1 MRRALSGNALIIGF
15 GRFGQISCQPLLI
28 RGVDISIID
37 NDVEMIQAASQFGF
51 KVYYGDGTR
60 LDILHAAGA
69 GRAQAVLICVDKAE
83 TILTIAN
90 LIKAEFPM
98 VQIYARA
105 YDRGNTIEL
114 IKLGVDFQMR
124 ETFESALIFG
134 ENTLVGLGVDP
145 QEAADITAD
154 VRRRDAERLDLQLA
168 GGIRAGADLMRG
180 NAPVPGPLIK
190 PRQTGRALNEET
202 ASVLPAAQNADAN

>member
-1 MRRALSGNALIIGF
+1 
-15 GRFGQISCQPLLI
+15 
-28 RGVDISIID
+28 
-37 NDVEMIQAASQFGF
+37 
-51 KVYYGDGTR
+51 
-60 LDILHAAGA
+60 
-69 GRAQAVLICVDKAE
+69 
-83 TILTIAN
+83 
-90 LIKAEFPM
+90 
-98 VQIYARA
+98 
-105 YDRGNTIEL
+105 
-114 IKLGVDFQMR
+114 
-124 ETFESALIFG
+124 LIFG
-134 ENTLVGLGVDP
+134 ENTLIGLGVDP